1 MDCVYIGTQCFITLF
16 NSSGL
21 KLWGFLIGFPF
32 SPIIKKLLPDSK
44 ERCDADLST
53 ITASVTSKVVKLSSN
68 PSGLSS
74 PTLLL
79 FSVATTA
86 DFGVEDSA
94 VIMLPKASS
103 FTLSSAS
110 PPLVWFCCKNFKY

>member
-1 MDCVYIGTQCFITLF
+1 MYIGTQCFITLF

-53 ITASVTSKVVKLSSN
+53 ITASLAASKVVKLSSN

-86 DFGVEDSA
+86 DFVSEDSA
-94 VIMLPKASS
+94 AIMLPKASS
-103 FTLSSAS
+103 FPLLSTST
-110 PPLVWFCCKNFKY
+110 PLVWFCYKNFKY